1 MGKIRGLGCGGE
13 QWRRTVHWAR
23 FVHSYILGPRGR
35 LNGQT
40 ARCMATTLGAYSA
53 MIRVDPVG
61 VVAARIFRSLVL
73 SAFVSNVLGVFAA
86 SESHGLRVGRVVIA
100 VTSAIVFW
108 ALGERAPDRSV
119 RAVVVVAYLSWV
131 LFTIAMTAANGWP
144 SGLDMALVLSC
155 YVVYDFGAAAG
166 VLTGLTVVAFVLI
179 MFASGGRPVP
189 LFALQHASGWLLSGA
204 SMLYVVQ
211 RQSRAVREGAR
222 DLAVSAYGLAQ
233 QELQL
238 KDAARIL
245 ASDVAEAVSALGAS
259 ASQGRLEAQ
268 AAAQRLA
275 ALIGVTRRAIPPEP
289 ELPPAHLEERLRA
302 VRLDSFRGVL
312 TIGLLLIPV
321 LIWRNFAFGYWN
333 LLVINCTAFA
343 LVVAAAL
350 TLQRLPAW
358 WESMMRWFAY
368 GMVIITLMSLV
379 GWYETPGSFSV
390 PPNIATQS
398 ITIALMAWTLGS
410 RRVLAAA
417 VVADVV
423 LAFVLSV
430 KHPGMSI
437 VYTVSVVLMIAGLS
451 DVMIVLPQQLMAS
464 LEDAR
469 RAAVEAIVRQRRMLG
484 TLFHD
489 IGNPLQLVLLA
500 LYEPVE
506 VAPSGAPSGV
516 RSEVPAEVAVM
527 AARMQETLAAAIR
540 GGGQEEFVSVRA
552 VVRDVLLRFERV
564 LREKGLTIEVLVP
577 TESLVRADIAILRDS
592 VLANVLSNA
601 VKFSPRGG
609 TIRLDVREGAGVV
622 EITIAD
628 SGAGLAPDVQL
639 ALSSG
644 GAMPSHVGT
653 AGEGGTG
660 LGVRLVQD
668 YVKQMRGT
676 VAFEAGASGG
686 VVVRLRL
693 PAV

>member
-1 MGKIRGLGCGGE
+1 
-13 QWRRTVHWAR
+13 
-23 FVHSYILGPRGR
+23 
-35 LNGQT
+35 
-40 ARCMATTLGAYSA
+40 MATTLGAYSA
-53 MIRVDPVG
+53 MIRADPVG

-368 GMVIITLMSLV
+368 GMVIITFMSLV

-410 RRVLAAA
+410 RRMLAAA
-417 VVADVV
+417 VGADVV
-423 LAFVLSV
+423 LAFVLYA
-430 KHPGMSI
+430 KHPGMSF
-437 VYTVSVVLMIAGLS
+437 VYTVSVVVMFAGLS
-451 DVMIVLPQQLMAS
+451 DLMIALPQQLMAS

-500 LYEPVE
+500 LYEPS
-506 VAPSGAPSGV
+506 PSEV

-527 AARMQETLAAAIR
+527 AAWMQETLAAAIR

>member
-1 MGKIRGLGCGGE
+1 
-13 QWRRTVHWAR
+13 
-23 FVHSYILGPRGR
+23 
-35 LNGQT
+35 
-40 ARCMATTLGAYSA
+40 MATTLGAYSA

-100 VTSAIVFW
+100 VTSAIVLW

-189 LFALQHASGWLLSGA
+189 LFALQHATGWLLSGA

-312 TIGLLLIPV
+312 TIGLLVIPV
-321 LIWRNFAFGYWN
+321 VSWRNFALGYWN

-368 GMVIITLMSLV
+368 GMVIITFMSLV

-423 LAFVLSV
+423 LAFVLYV
-430 KHPGMSI
+430 KHPGMSF
-437 VYTVSVVLMIAGLS
+437 VYTVSVVVMFAGLS
-451 DVMIVLPQQLMAS
+451 DLMIALPQQLMAS

-506 VAPSGAPSGV
+506 VAPSGAPSGAPSVAPSGV

-676 VAFEAGASGG
+676 VVFEAGASGG

>member
-1 MGKIRGLGCGGE
+1 
-13 QWRRTVHWAR
+13 
-23 FVHSYILGPRGR
+23 
-35 LNGQT
+35 
-40 ARCMATTLGAYSA
+40 
-53 MIRVDPVG
+53 MIRVDFVG

-73 SAFVSNVLGVFAA
+73 SACVGNALGVFAE
-86 SESHGLRVGRVVIA
+86 SESHALRVGRVVIA
-100 VTSAIVFW
+100 VMSAILFW
-108 ALGERAPDRSV
+108 ALRERAPDRSV

-179 MFASGGRPVP
+179 MYASGGRPIP
-189 LFALQHASGWLLSGA
+189 IFALQHASGWFLSGV

-211 RQSRAVREGAR
+211 RQSRVVREGAR

-245 ASDVAEAVSALGAS
+245 ASDVAEAVSALGAAS
-259 ASQGRLEAQ
+259 SQGRLEVH

-289 ELPPAHLEERLRA
+289 ELPPAHLEQRLRA

-312 TIGLLLIPV
+312 AIGFILIP
-321 LIWRNFAFGYWN
+321 LLAWRNFVFGYWT
-333 LLVINCTAFA
+333 LAVINCTALA
-343 LVVAAAL
+343 VVVATAL
-350 TLQRLPAW
+350 MLQRMPAW
-358 WESMMRWFAY
+358 WEAMMRWFAFA
-368 GMVIITLMSLV
+368 MVMITLV
-379 GWYETPGSFSV
+379 GIAGWYETPGSFSV
-390 PPNIATQS
+390 PPNIATQATA
-398 ITIALMAWTLGS
+398 IVLTAWTLGS
-410 RRVLAAA
+410 RRFLA
-417 VVADVV
+417 VVVAVEVV
-423 LAFVLSV
+423 LAGVLYV
-430 KHPGMSI
+430 KHPGMSF
-437 VYTVSVVLMIAGLS
+437 VYMVSVVVMFAGLS
-451 DVMIVLPQQLMAS
+451 DRMIALPQQLMAS

-506 VAPSGAPSGV
+506 VAPSGAPS
-516 RSEVPAEVAVM
+516 EVPAEVAVM

-564 LREKGLTIEVLVP
+564 LREKGLTIEVMVP

-592 VLANVLSNA
+592 GLANLLSNA

-639 ALSSG
+639 ALSGG

-676 VAFEAGASGG
+676 VVFEAGASGG

>member
-1 MGKIRGLGCGGE
+1 
-13 QWRRTVHWAR
+13 
-23 FVHSYILGPRGR
+23 
-35 LNGQT
+35 
-40 ARCMATTLGAYSA
+40 MATTLGAYSA
-53 MIRVDPVG
+53 MIRADPVG

-368 GMVIITLMSLV
+368 GMVIITFMSLV

-410 RRVLAAA
+410 RRMLAAA
-417 VVADVV
+417 VGADVV
-423 LAFVLSV
+423 LAFVLYA
-430 KHPGMSI
+430 KHPGMSF
-437 VYTVSVVLMIAGLS
+437 VYTVSVVVMFAGLS
-451 DVMIVLPQQLMAS
+451 DLMIALPQQLMAS

-500 LYEPVE
+500 LYEPS
-506 VAPSGAPSGV
+506 PSEV

>member
-1 MGKIRGLGCGGE
+1 
-13 QWRRTVHWAR
+13 
-23 FVHSYILGPRGR
+23 
-35 LNGQT
+35 
-40 ARCMATTLGAYSA
+40 MATTLGAYSA

-238 KDAARIL
+238 KDAARIM

-368 GMVIITLMSLV
+368 GMVIITFMSLV
-379 GWYETPGSFSV
+379 GWYETPGSFSM

-410 RRVLAAA
+410 RRMLAAA
-417 VVADVV
+417 VGADVV
-423 LAFVLSV
+423 LAFVLYA
-430 KHPGMSI
+430 KHPGMSF
-437 VYTVSVVLMIAGLS
+437 VYTVSVVVMCAGLS
-451 DVMIVLPQQLMAS
+451 DLMIALPQQLMAS

-500 LYEPVE
+500 LYEP
-506 VAPSGAPSGV
+506 APSEV

-676 VAFEAGASGG
+676 VVFEAGASGG